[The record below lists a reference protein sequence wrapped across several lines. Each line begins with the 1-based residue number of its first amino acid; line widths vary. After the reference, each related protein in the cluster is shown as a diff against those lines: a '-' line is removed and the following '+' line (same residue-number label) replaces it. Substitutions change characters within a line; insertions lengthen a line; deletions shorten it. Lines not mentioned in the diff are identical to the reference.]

1 MYESDQVE
9 MVSIHGLYREG
20 QIGSVALASERGSGT
35 PGATVVTPSVTT
47 TTLMSTTTTKG

>member
-20 QIGSVALASERGSGT
+20 QIGSVALAGERGGGT
-35 PGATVVTPSVTT
+35 PGATVVATSVTT
-47 TTLMSTTTTKG
+47 TTKG